1 MHGIV
6 SVILTEYFHK
16 AIYLLFNINHILAKA
31 ICISILVRDTAH
43 FYLVLYFVL
52 ILKLLYIKKKVNC
65 IGCFYLLTFLYTVER
80 SHYYFYMNQ

>member
-1 MHGIV
+1 MHGDV

-16 AIYLLFNINHILAKA
+16 SNLSLFQYKPYLSQSNLYFNFGKRHGTL
-31 ICISILVRDTAH
+31 L
-43 FYLVLYFVL
+43 LVLHFLL

-80 SHYYFYMNQ
+80 SHYYFYMNH